1 MFTNLIEYGKMME
14 NQVEIEVELDDT
26 NSLLKDSPKV
36 DSEGL
41 TKWLTEF
48 KQTHYKNRFIS
59 RHFWSLCILGLG
71 MGVDVRSILGE
82 SILSDLRKVQPK
94 PFEMYLVKPYFDK
107 DTRLKRV
114 SFHL

>member
-41 TKWLTEF
+41 TEF
-48 KQTHYKNRFIS
+48 KQTHYKGRLIT
-59 RHFWSLCILGLG
+59 RHFWSICILGLG
-71 MGVDVRSILGE
+71 MGIDVRSILGE
-82 SILSDLRKVQPK
+82 NILSDLRKVQPK
-94 PFEMYLVKPYFDK
+94 PFEMYLSKPYIEK
-107 DTRLKRV
+107 DVRLKRV